1 MPLGPGKY
9 GARAEQ
15 LLREV
20 GAQLVIVITIDGAAG
35 SAFDVAT
42 SNPALLAELPA
53 ILHRTAERVASELNT
68 DGPIRG

>member
-20 GAQLVIVITIDGAAG
+20 GGRLVVVITIGHAPNM
-35 SAFDVAT
+35 SAFDVA
-42 SNPALLAELPA
+42 SADPEILLHIPETLRGVAAA
-53 ILHRTAERVASELNT
+53 IEADLKAGKL
-68 DGPIRG
+68 